1 MTRTNCLKR
10 ARFAL
15 VACLLTIG
23 LIALPSAALADIPES
38 QDPLG
43 DVALDMHSVVKKLTK
58 LNTGKPT
65 QETQKEVVAK
75 LDKLIE
81 ELEKQCANC
90 QGGQKGPNPSR
101 PLQDSM
107 IKNGPGGSG
116 KLHAS
121 RDDGKNWG
129 ELPPHERDRILQ
141 SMTDGFPAHYQ
152 GILERYYKRLA
163 EEKTLD
169 EAKADA
175 AAAKSAKGKSAK
187 PSSEETP

>member
-1 MTRTNCLKR
+1 MRQTFRSTRVRTALGVSVLVLG
-10 ARFAL
+10 L
-15 VACLLTIG
+15 VA
-23 LIALPSAALADIPES
+23 LPVAAVRADLPES

-65 QETQKEVVAK
+65 QETQQEVVAK

-90 QGGQKGPNPSR
+90 QGGQKGPNPSK
-101 PLQDSM
+101 PLQDSI

-163 EEKTLD
+163 EEKTVD

-175 AAAKSAKGKSAK
+175 AAAKAKGKAAK
-187 PSSEETP
+187 PASEE

>member
-1 MTRTNCLKR
+1 MRQTLRSTRVRT
-10 ARFAL
+10 AL
-15 VACLLTIG
+15 GVSVLSLG
-23 LIALPSAALADIPES
+23 LIALPVVAVRADLPES

-90 QGGQKGPNPSR
+90 QGGQKGPNPSK
-101 PLQDSM
+101 PLQDSI

-163 EEKTLD
+163 EEKTVE
-169 EAKADA
+169 EAKAEA
-175 AAAKSAKGKSAK
+175 AAAKTKGKAAK
-187 PSSEETP
+187 PASEE

>member
-1 MTRTNCLKR
+1 MRQTLRSTRVRTALGVSVLVLG
-10 ARFAL
+10 L
-15 VACLLTIG
+15 VA
-23 LIALPSAALADIPES
+23 LPVAAVRADLPES

-65 QETQKEVVAK
+65 QETQQEVVAK

-90 QGGQKGPNPSR
+90 QGGQKGPNPSK
-101 PLQDSM
+101 PLQDSI

-163 EEKTLD
+163 EEKTVD

-175 AAAKSAKGKSAK
+175 AAAKAKGKAAK
-187 PSSEETP
+187 PASEE